1 VRPLRF
7 FHPVFPQKHSSQN
20 GDDAAVLLLFPL
32 HKNNAGVFTLVARPK
47 AGPQSA
53 ATADSG

>member
-1 VRPLRF
+1 LRF